1 MGAAENKTFNSMKQK
16 NLLWLVAVALLLPLF
31 ALTACSDDD
40 DDDNANTEQTST
52 NGTTTLSKKVT
63 KIVCTCTYYSE
74 EGESEAEETYLFD
87 TDGKIISMLRD
98 EGKDTFLYTYTY
110 TSNQIIVAESGT
122 FVGCIYY
129 NLENGRITES
139 VYEYKD
145 SKDTYKYTYS
155 SDGYLA
161 SVIEGR
167 AEETASPYT
176 TIYTVSDGNYSMI
189 KTTWDDEG
197 ITQSITY
204 SSNLNNLNVDL
215 AQILIWGTPYYLGN
229 KIKNLPSSINEVD
242 NYDEWKYNSNSS
254 FYYTY
259 EGNYL
264 TKIVKNEVEN
274 QTNGEYIRNS
284 SNTYTYEIFYE

>member
-1 MGAAENKTFNSMKQK
+1 MKQK

-145 SKDTYKYTYS
+145 NKTSNDNNTGRIKTRSKSLLKLIES
-155 SDGYLA
+155 KEQEKR
-161 SVIEGR
+161 SVPVYEGR
-167 AEETASPYT
+167 QKEQGKEVCRSHIRRALSYT
-176 TIYTVSDGNYSMI
+176 
-189 KTTWDDEG
+189 
-197 ITQSITY
+197 
-204 SSNLNNLNVDL
+204 LLL
-215 AQILIWGTPYYLGN
+215 
-229 KIKNLPSSINEVD
+229 
-242 NYDEWKYNSNSS
+242 
-254 FYYTY
+254 
-259 EGNYL
+259 
-264 TKIVKNEVEN
+264 
-274 QTNGEYIRNS
+274 
-284 SNTYTYEIFYE
+284 